1 MAKNNEQEKKVV
13 ELHLDN
19 SIKNVWVDNLH
30 LAVRDDGVC
39 CVRLS
44 TNLPEGLFEQVRFMT
59 AKSQLEEFIEIICS
73 TTNFYPSKKTTK
85 EKTKK

>member
-1 MAKNNEQEKKVV
+1 MSNKNEREKKIV
-13 ELHLDN
+13 ELHLDS

-39 CVRLS
+39 VVRLS

-59 AKSQLEEFIEIICS
+59 NRTQLEEFIEILCS
-73 TTNFYPSKKTTK
+73 TTNFYPSKNPSK
-85 EKTKK
+85 ESK